1 MNASTQSS
9 TQPSI
14 QEMLAKAR
22 TALQGIEHYSQEQID
37 ALVRAV
43 GKMVFDNAEELAID
57 TFEETEMGN
66 IKDKTLKNQGK
77 SRNVW
82 NYLKGKKSVGIIE
95 PKNDQGMVTIA
106 KPVGVVGAV
115 IPTTSPVMTIM
126 CNAMF
131 ALKGGNSLIVA
142 PHPRAKK
149 TTLKATNMINAE
161 LKKLGAPDNLIQC
174 IAEPSLPLTN
184 ELMSSVDVLVATGGP
199 AMVAAAYSS
208 GKPSFGV
215 GAGNVQT
222 IFDSG
227 IDHNSAASKVIT
239 GRAFDNGIIC
249 SGDQTV
255 IAPRSE
261 FASVIAA
268 FKANGAF
275 YSDDQNIADKFRKV
289 IFENGYNTK
298 EVVGQTV
305 QTIAKLAGVEVPEDT
320 RVIMLKSNGDA
331 DDVLR
336 SEKMCPVLAAFEYDT
351 LDEAIAIARANLE
364 IKGKG
369 HTCAIHSNSEENIA
383 KIGLALPV
391 SRVAVNEPA
400 SLSVGGSLKNGF
412 IPTGTLGCGS
422 WGNNSISE
430 NFNYKHM
437 INTQRIGYTQ
447 DDKYVPSDA
456 EIWG

>member
-1 MNASTQSS
+1 MSQTIAD
-9 TQPSI
+9 
-14 QEMLAKAR
+14 MLDKAR
-22 TALQGIEHYSQEQID
+22 IALQGIEHYSQEQID

-43 GKMVFDNAEELAID
+43 GKVVFDNAEELAID
-57 TFEETEMGN
+57 TYEETEMGN

-95 PKNDQGMVTIA
+95 PKNAQGIITIA

-131 ALKGGNSLIVA
+131 ALKGANSLIVA

-149 TTLKATNMINAE
+149 TTLKAANMINAE

-222 IFDSG
+222 IFDDN
-227 IDHNSAASKVIT
+227 IDYQQAAGKVIT

-255 IAPRSE
+255 IAPRKD
-261 FASVIAA
+261 FDKVIAA

-275 YSDDQNIADKFRKV
+275 YIDDQNTVDKFRNV

-298 EVVGQTV
+298 EVIGQTV
-305 QTIAKLAGVEVPEDT
+305 QTIAKLAGVDVPEDT
-320 RVIMLKSNGDA
+320 RVIMLKSNGAA

-369 HTCAIHSNSEENIA
+369 HTCAIHSSSEENIA

-391 SRVAVNEPA
+391 SRVAVNEPG

-437 INTQRIGYTQ
+437 INTQRIGFTQ
-447 DDKYVPSDA
+447 EDKYVPSDE